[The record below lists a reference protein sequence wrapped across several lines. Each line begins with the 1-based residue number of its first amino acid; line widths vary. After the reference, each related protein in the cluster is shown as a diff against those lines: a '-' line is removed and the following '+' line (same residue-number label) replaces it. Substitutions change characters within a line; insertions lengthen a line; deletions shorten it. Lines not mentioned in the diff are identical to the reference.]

1 MPGENNP
8 WSGELKA
15 RRKKSRTADL
25 SSKEGTQNPHQQ
37 TKNLEHK
44 NEVKSRNTTQPSADF
59 LHASPKNIDTNEAL
73 TNHKNMATTGTDTTT
88 NILGEHSNK
97 TETNKI
103 ELTKSNPDY
112 HDLNKN
118 LKKKQKMKKT
128 KEAVET
134 CDKQE
139 NTIILTQK
147 EEPRQEVAEE
157 DEEILKITR
166 RNLRPV
172 LQPFKRSGSI
182 KDDVQTETPV
192 DRLIRQG
199 SLEPTSEQSNTK
211 RVSPIKAMPNTPQK
225 KGNVMNLILL
235 LDINLSACAPR
246 EREEEKLRKESE
258 EYLMV
263 NFPAGVR
270 KNLKGILLPDKKS
283 KRENESEESINNDHV
298 ENDDDIGCQ
307 DEGKSSLGRAMCD
320 LIVKTSLLC

>member
-1 MPGENNP
+1 MPSENNP

-37 TKNLEHK
+37 TKNLELK
-44 NEVKSRNTTQPSADF
+44 NEVKSRNTTQPSAGF

-73 TNHKNMATTGTDTTT
+73 TNHENTATTGTDTDT
-88 NILGEHSNK
+88 NIQGELSK
-97 TETNKI
+97 RTETNNIK
-103 ELTKSNPDY
+103 LTKSNPDN

-128 KEAVET
+128 KEPVET

-139 NTIILTQK
+139 NSIILTRK
-147 EEPRQEVAEE
+147 DEPKHEVAEE
-157 DEEILKITR
+157 DEEILKTTR

-211 RVSPIKAMPNTPQK
+211 RISPTKAMHDTPQK
-225 KGNVMNLILL
+225 KGNKMNLVLL
-235 LDINLSACAPR
+235 LDIN
-246 EREEEKLRKESE
+246 
-258 EYLMV
+258 
-263 NFPAGVR
+263 
-270 KNLKGILLPDKKS
+270 
-283 KRENESEESINNDHV
+283 
-298 ENDDDIGCQ
+298 
-307 DEGKSSLGRAMCD
+307 
-320 LIVKTSLLC
+320 